1 MVLVGRESQVPGQL
15 RLPKNF
21 CSEARVNFGGNKK
34 VDLRGYTEL
43 RKISFPKNGMNK
55 E

>member
-15 RLPKNF
+15 RLAKNF
-21 CSEARVNFGGNKK
+21 WWEVRVNFEGNKR
-34 VDLRGYTEL
+34 VDLRGYIEP
-43 RKISFPKNGMNK
+43 RKISFPKSGVNT